1 MDFEEDQNI
10 GTMDVLEKHK
20 FDFIALEKFMSENVS
35 DFEGPIKVE
44 EFKGGQSNPT
54 YKVTDKNRSYV
65 LRRKPPGKL
74 LKSAHAVDR
83 EYRVITAL
91 NQTDVPVPTSYAL
104 CEDENIIGTA
114 FYIMEFMDGR
124 VLWDASMEKHSKEE
138 ALGVYTSMNSTM
150 AKLHSVD
157 PYEIGLETF
166 GKPGNYVGRQVSI
179 WTKQYQDSETE
190 EIPEMNK
197 LIEWFPENLPSDK
210 PLRIVHGD
218 FSLTNLMID
227 KTQPEV
233 IAILDWEL
241 STLGDPCA
249 DFSYH
254 CMQYRLNPKLADENY
269 CKEKGIPTEK
279 EYVSMYIEKSGF
291 DLDKEWELYMAY
303 NLFKSA
309 GILQGIVGRVR
320 DGTAANKNA
329 EEMRARVR
337 PLAEGAW
344 KLIEENF
351 V

>member
-1 MDFEEDQNI
+1 MDFKENQNI
-10 GTMDVLEKHK
+10 GTMEVLERHQ
-20 FDFIALEKFMSENVS
+20 FDEKALTDFMEKNVQ
-35 DFEGPIKVE
+35 DFVGPLSIE

-54 YKVTDKNRSYV
+54 YLVKTKNQSYV

-91 NQTDVPVPTSYAL
+91 NNTDVPVPKTFAL
-104 CEDENIIGTA
+104 CEDTEVIGTA
-114 FYIMEFMDGR
+114 FYLMEFMDGR
-124 VLWDASMEKHSKEE
+124 VLWDASMEDSNSEE
-138 ALGVYTSMNSTM
+138 ALGVYSSMNNTL

-157 PYEIGLETF
+157 PIKVDLESF
-166 GKPGNYVGRQVSI
+166 GRPGNYVGRQVSI
-179 WTKQYQDSETE
+179 WSKQYIDSETE
-190 EIPEMNK
+190 EIVEMNK
-197 LIEWFPENLPSDK
+197 LIDWLPQNLPSDK

-218 FSLTNLMID
+218 FSLTNLMIHND
-227 KTQPEV
+227 KPEV

-254 CMQYRLNPKLADENY
+254 CMQYRLNPHLSNQEY
-269 CKEKGIPTEK
+269 CKKTGIPTEE
-279 EYVSMYIEKSGF
+279 EYVNMYCDKTGY
-291 DLDKEWELYMAY
+291 DLKKEWELYMAY

-309 GILQGIVGRVR
+309 GILQGILGRVR
-320 DGTAANKNA
+320 DGTAASKHA
-329 EEMRARVR
+329 KDMAARVR

-351 V
+351 L

>member
-1 MDFEEDQNI
+1 MDFKENQNV
-10 GTMDVLEKHK
+10 GTMEVLERHQ
-20 FDFIALEKFMSENVS
+20 FDEKALTGFMEKNVQ
-35 DFEGPIKVE
+35 DFVGPLSIE

-54 YKVTDKNRSYV
+54 YHVKTKTQSYV

-91 NQTDVPVPTSYAL
+91 NNTDVPVPKTFAL
-104 CEDENIIGTA
+104 CEDTEVIGTA
-114 FYIMEFMDGR
+114 FYLMEFMDGR
-124 VLWDASMEKHSKEE
+124 VLWDPSMEDSNTEE
-138 ALGVYTSMNSTM
+138 ALGVYTSMNNTL

-157 PYEIGLETF
+157 PIKVNLESF
-166 GKPGNYVGRQVSI
+166 GRPGNYVGRQVSI
-179 WTKQYQDSETE
+179 WSKQYIDSETE
-190 EIPEMNK
+190 EIVEMNK
-197 LIEWFPENLPSDK
+197 LIDWLPQNLPSDK

-218 FSLTNLMID
+218 FSLTNLMMHND
-227 KTQPEV
+227 KPEV

-254 CMQYRLNPKLADENY
+254 CMQYRLNPHLSDQEY
-269 CKEKGIPTEK
+269 CKKTGIPTEE
-279 EYVSMYIEKSGF
+279 EYVNMYCDKTGY
-291 DLDKEWELYMAY
+291 DLKEEWELYMAY

-309 GILQGIVGRVR
+309 GILQGILGRVR
-320 DGTAANKNA
+320 DGTAASKHA
-329 EEMRARVR
+329 KDMAARVR

>member
-1 MDFEEDQNI
+1 MEFKENENI
-10 GTMDVLEKHK
+10 GTMPVLEKHAIDSAALQEYMQANISG
-20 FDFIALEKFMSENVS
+20 FDGEIS
-35 DFEGPIKVE
+35 IE

-54 YKVTDKNRSYV
+54 YLVKTKTQSYV

-91 NQTDVPVPTSYAL
+91 NNTDLPVPKTFAL
-104 CEDENIIGTA
+104 CEDTEVIGTT
-114 FYIMEFMDGR
+114 FYLMEFMDGR
-124 VLWDASMEKHSKEE
+124 VLWDASMEDSNTAE
-138 ALGVYTSMNSTM
+138 ALGVYTSMNNTL

-157 PYEIGLETF
+157 PIKVNLESF
-166 GKPGNYVGRQVSI
+166 GRPGNYVGRQVSI
-179 WTKQYQDSETE
+179 WSKQYVDSETE
-190 EIPEMNK
+190 EIVEMNK
-197 LIEWFPENLPSDK
+197 LIDWLPQNLPSDK

-218 FSLTNLMID
+218 FSLTNLMMHND
-227 KTQPEV
+227 RPEV

-254 CMQYRLNPKLADENY
+254 CMQYRLNPHLSDAEY
-269 CKEKGIPTEK
+269 CKKTGIPTEE
-279 EYVSMYIEKSGF
+279 EYVDMYCDKTGY
-291 DLDKEWELYMAY
+291 DLKEEWELYMAY

-309 GILQGIVGRVR
+309 GILQGILGRVR
-320 DGTAANKNA
+320 DGTAASKHA
-329 EEMRARVR
+329 KDMAARVR